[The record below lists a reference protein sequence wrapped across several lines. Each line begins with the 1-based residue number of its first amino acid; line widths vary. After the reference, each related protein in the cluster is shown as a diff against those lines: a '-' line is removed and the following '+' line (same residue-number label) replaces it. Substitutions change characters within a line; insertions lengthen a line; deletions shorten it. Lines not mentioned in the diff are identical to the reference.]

1 MRILITLHKNTNEL
15 HARALANGIDQ
26 TVKKTLR
33 GSTRIRAV
41 DLWILVYAG
50 GMKQADSTTGELTRP
65 DAYELQDPWAMQVL
79 LHGVLNNLIRYA
91 MHNWNNYRRK

>member
-1 MRILITLHKNTNEL
+1 MQILITLQKKSHEL
-15 HARALANGIDQ
+15 FATTKANGIDQ

-41 DLWILVYAG
+41 EHWILVYAG

-65 DAYELQDPWAMQVL
+65 DAYELHDPWAMQVL

-91 MHNWNNYRRK
+91 MHEWNYVRRK

>member
-1 MRILITLHKNTNEL
+1 MRILITLNRNLNEL
-15 HARALANGIDQ
+15 SARAVANGIDQ

-50 GMKQADSTTGELTRP
+50 GVKQADSTTGELTRP
-65 DAYELQDPWAMQVL
+65 DAYELQDPWHMQIL

-91 MHNWNNYRRK
+91 MHDWNNDRRK